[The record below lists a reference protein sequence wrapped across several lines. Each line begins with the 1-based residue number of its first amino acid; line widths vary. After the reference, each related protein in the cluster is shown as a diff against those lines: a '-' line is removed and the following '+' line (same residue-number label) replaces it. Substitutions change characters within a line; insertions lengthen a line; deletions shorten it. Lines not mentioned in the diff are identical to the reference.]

1 MRRAVLSFLVVVFG
15 MATVESS
22 LAAITHNRLASN
34 RLASNRL
41 ASNRLASNRLAS
53 NRLSANHLQASEDAA
68 ELLSTADGRELY
80 FYMMSCALGPDS
92 SIQASVP
99 SAPDSNPESPDPET
113 NTPYTCVSGVCTF
126 PGNLGLAPK
135 WIDRK
140 LNKKGQ
146 RWISACLFARVNAFD
161 TAEAISLRG
170 NHDALAV
177 SESEIESFTL
187 EEGAFYGQY
196 FVEEEEPIQW
206 FACIGED
213 ESLGEPGGLH
223 LRECTEQSMED
234 PALTTCGFNYT
245 GQCRDYDPGV
255 VEPYAC
261 KTFDEGYYEK
271 CYVQPGAG
279 KWPATKK
286 YKEVITVFISNI

>member
-1 MRRAVLSFLVVVFG
+1 MRRAILSFLVVVFG
-15 MATVESS
+15 VAMVESS
-22 LAAITHNRLASN
+22 LAAISHNRLASN

-53 NRLSANHLQASEDAA
+53 NRLSANHLESTEDAA

-80 FYMMSCALGPDS
+80 FYLMSCALPPDV
-92 SIQASVP
+92 SIQATVP
-99 SAPDSNPESPDPET
+99 GAPDSNPESPEPST
-113 NTPYTCVSGVCTF
+113 NTPYTCASGVCTF

-161 TAEAISLRG
+161 TAEAISMRG
-170 NHDALAV
+170 KHDALAV
-177 SESEIESFTL
+177 SVSETEHFTL

-206 FACIGED
+206 YACIGEG
-213 ESLGEPGGLH
+213 ESEGESGGLF
-223 LRECTEQSMED
+223 LRECAEPDPED
-234 PALTTCGFNYT
+234 PTLTACGFNFT
-245 GQCRDYDPGV
+245 GECRDFDFGI

-261 KTFDEGYYEK
+261 KAFDEGHYEK

-286 YKEVITVFISNI
+286 YKEVITVFVSNL

>member
-1 MRRAVLSFLVVVFG
+1 MRRAVVPFLVVVFG
-15 MATVESS
+15 MAMVESS

-53 NRLSANHLQASEDAA
+53 NRLSANHLEATEDAA

-80 FYMMSCALGPDS
+80 YYMMSCALGPDS
-92 SIQASVP
+92 SIQADVP
-99 SAPDSNPESPDPET
+99 GAPDSNPESPDPET

-140 LNKKGQ
+140 LNRKGQ

-170 NHDALAV
+170 KHEALAISQ
-177 SESEIESFTL
+177 SELELFTL

-196 FVEEEEPIQW
+196 FVEEGEPILW
-206 FACIGED
+206 YACTGED
-213 ESLGEPGGLH
+213 EKEGEAGGLS
-223 LRECTEQSMED
+223 LRECAEQDPME
-234 PALTTCGFNYT
+234 PARTTCDFDYT
-245 GQCRDYDPGV
+245 GQCRDSSLV
-255 VEPYAC
+255 VVDPYAC
-261 KTFDEGYYEK
+261 KSYDEGYYEK

-286 YKEVITVFISNI
+286 YKEVITVFVANL